1 MKRGPAAME
10 RSHRSRRRPSCCAVP
25 LKAAIIGRLT
35 SSRCCRQD
43 AARARF
49 GSRSTWPLAI
59 PEGDGDLADLAR
71 LWRGAGG
78 VCVEGAELVNLKVAA
93 VWGFHRGLWPPDQNH
108 PADSSPWWETRRRQQ
123 EARGQ
128 SSRCPHSN

>member
-10 RSHRSRRRPSCCAVP
+10 RSYRSRCHPSCCAVP

-71 LWRGAGG
+71 LWRGAG
-78 VCVEGAELVNLKVAA
+78 CVSGGGACESESRCSLGFPLRPLATGSESPSRLLPLVGNPEETA
-93 VWGFHRGLWPPDQNH
+93 G
-108 PADSSPWWETRRRQQ
+108 SPWPELPL
-123 EARGQ
+123 
-128 SSRCPHSN
+128 SPF